1 MVVVKITD
9 VLQRKGD
16 MKKIKFWLIGLSLIA
31 LLSGCSSKE
40 DVADKIVMKAGSL
53 TFTMHDLDMHLS
65 RFNYKD
71 PDDEFF
77 KKKDFL
83 EQHLNKLLIAD
94 AGLEIGLGDSVEV
107 DSAQVAR
114 ILYEIV
120 YKREVTDKLKI
131 TDKDVREYWEK
142 YGGEIH
148 AFQILV
154 DTEEL
159 ADSLY
164 SILHDNAELFSD
176 LVAEFS
182 IDSLTNFKGGDIGYV
197 KAGQMLDEFQ
207 EVAFGLKQN
216 EISKPVNTAYGWH
229 IIKVTDRR
237 NHSEEDYEKEKG
249 RYRGMYTYFQ
259 REKIQKELTDKWKD
273 MLHYKFND
281 ETLQMLVD
289 KATIYKNASKDKSRD
304 LNHYISLSKL
314 TDKEAEQPLVTID
327 SLVYSAG
334 IFVQDM
340 ERYYRASGLDFG
352 NRRLAEEAIDNFMG
366 VRLMYAYALKKGLK
380 NDPEFKRQY
389 EDTRLGFVYRKMESE
404 YIHASIDV
412 TDEDIEEYYEQ
423 RKDMFT
429 EPMKIRASEILVSTK
444 EEAEQI
450 LKRLRKG
457 EPFSELVKKTIR
469 PGFAKTEG
477 NLGFFG
483 PSRNREIYDAALNVK
498 IDEYGGP
505 VKVQDNWAV
514 FKVTGRK
521 GMRKKELSEVRSQIK
536 NRLSGSNKYKNLQQW
551 LEDRK
556 QNVEH
561 FIDLELVKANLVT
574 GKLDDES

>member
-1 MVVVKITD
+1 MSIINGYGKNYRGLPKKTC
-9 VLQRKGD
+9 
-16 MKKIKFWLIGLSLIA
+16 MKKIKLWL
-31 LLSGCSSKE
+31 LLVVLLLGCASKE
-40 DVADKIVMKAGSL
+40 DVADKVVLKAGSL
-53 TFTMHDLDMHLS
+53 TFTMHDLDIHLS
-65 RFNYKD
+65 RFNYKN

-83 EQHLNKLLIAD
+83 EQHLNKLLIAE

-114 ILYEIV
+114 ILFEIV
-120 YKREVTDKLKI
+120 YKREVTDRLEI
-131 TDKDVREYWEK
+131 TDRDVRKYWEK

-154 DTEEL
+154 NTEEL

-164 SILHDNAELFSD
+164 DILHDNAELFSD
-176 LVAEFS
+176 LAAEFS
-182 IDSLTNFKGGDIGYV
+182 VDSLTNFKGGDIGYV
-197 KAGQMLDEFQ
+197 QVGQMLDEFQ
-207 EVAFGLKQN
+207 EAAFQLKQN
-216 EISKPVNTAYGWH
+216 EVSKPVHTAYGWH

-237 NHSEEDYEKEKG
+237 NHTEEDFEKEKG
-249 RYRGMYTYFQ
+249 RYRGMYSYSQ
-259 REKIQKELTDKWKD
+259 REKIQKELSKKLKD
-273 MLHYKFND
+273 MLNYKYYD
-281 ETLQMLVD
+281 ETLQMLID
-289 KATIYKNASKDKSRD
+289 KAKIYKNASADKSRD

-314 TDKEAEQPLVTID
+314 TDEEAAQPLVTID
-327 SLVYSAG
+327 SLTYSAG
-334 IFVQDM
+334 KFIQDLDKYF
-340 ERYYRASGLDFG
+340 RTSGLDFSNSG
-352 NRRLAEEAIDNFMG
+352 LAEEAIENFMAI
-366 VRLMYAYALKKGLK
+366 RLMYAYALSKGLK

-412 TDEDIEEYYEQ
+412 TDEEIEKYYEK

-429 EPMKIRASEILVSTK
+429 EPMQIRASEILLRTE

-450 LKRLRKG
+450 LSQLRKG
-457 EPFSELVKKTIR
+457 ESFSKLVKKTIR
-469 PGFAKTEG
+469 PGFAETEG
-477 NLGFFG
+477 NLGYFG
-483 PSRNREIYDAALNVK
+483 PSRNRAIYDAALNVK
-498 IDEYGGP
+498 VDEYGGP

-521 GMRKKELSEVRSQIK
+521 PMRKKELSEVRSQIK
-536 NRLSGSNKYKNLQQW
+536 NRLTGSNKYQNLQQW

-556 QNVEH
+556 QKVEH

-574 GKLDDES
+574 GKLND